1 MMFTPHTPQEIEE
14 MLKVIGV
21 DKIEDL
27 FENVPEKHRFPEL
40 DLPEPLTE
48 MEAADELDY
57 ISSGNASTDEFISF
71 LGAGAYNHYIPA
83 AVDMLL
89 RRGEFYTAYTPYQP
103 EVSQGTLQAIF
114 EFQTLMTELTGM
126 DVSNASHYDG
136 ATAAAEAANL
146 AYHFFRGKRKNILV
160 SRAVHPQYRETIRTY
175 MQGLENVVVLG
186 DEDQAD
192 MSTGLQQLTGKID
205 NNTALVVVQYP
216 DFFGRVIDYTN
227 LIKIAHT
234 QGALVC
240 MIFNPTALGL
250 IKPPGDYDAD
260 IAVGDGQPLGIPLS
274 FGGPYL
280 GIFTCKKKYV
290 RKLAGRLVGETVDE
304 EGQRAYVLTLTARE
318 QHIRREKST
327 SNICTNQGLM
337 ALAATIYLSLLGKDG
352 FQQVANL
359 CYQKAHYAADQL
371 SNIDGF
377 ELAFP
382 ETPFFHEF
390 VLRTPKPVNE
400 ISDHLIN
407 HGIFPGYDLS
417 EAYPE
422 MNNHMLIAVTETL
435 SREDIEFFAATLEEV
450 AND

>member
-1 MMFTPHTPQEIEE
+1 MFTPHTPQEIEE
-14 MLKVIGV
+14 MLKVVGV
-21 DKIEDL
+21 DSIEDL
-27 FENVPEKHRFPEL
+27 FENVPVKHRFPEL

-48 MEAADELDY
+48 MEVAEELDY
-57 ISSGNASTDEFISF
+57 ISSGNTSTDEFLSF
-71 LGAGAYNHYIPA
+71 LGAGAYHHYIPA

-160 SRAVHPQYRETIRTY
+160 SQAIHPQYHKTICTY
-175 MQGLENVVVLG
+175 MQGLENVRVVG
-186 DEDQAD
+186 DEDQVELTAD
-192 MSTGLQQLTGKID
+192 IQLLTEKID
-205 NNTALVVVQYP
+205 KNTALVVVQYP
-216 DFFGRVIDYTN
+216 DFFGRILDYAN
-227 LIKIAHT
+227 LIKIAHAE
-234 QGALVC
+234 GALVC

-250 IKPPGDYDAD
+250 LKPPGEFDAD

-280 GIFTCKKKYV
+280 GIFTCKNKYV

-304 EGQRAYVLTLTARE
+304 KGQRAYVLTLTARE

-337 ALAATIYLSLLGKDG
+337 ALAATIYLSLLGKSG
-352 FQQVANL
+352 FQKVANL
-359 CYQKAHYAADQL
+359 CYQKAHYAAEQL
-371 SNIDGF
+371 STIDGF

-382 ETPFFHEF
+382 DTPFFHEF
-390 VLRTPKPVNE
+390 VLRTPKPVDE
-400 ISDHLIN
+400 ISNHLLN

-417 EAYPE
+417 KTYPDLK
-422 MNNHMLIAVTETL
+422 NHILIAVTETI
-435 SREDIEFFAATLEEV
+435 SKEDIDYFAAALQEV
-450 AND
+450 SND